1 MHLLRRSGLQVVPDM
16 LLLASL
22 MARRL
27 TISLGWSSSVA
38 FAPGVVLW
46 MPQEL
51 FECLMVCHRT
61 QMAPLQTKV
70 NVCNKMDIAVFTS
83 YLLAQTTW
91 VSADTLKFCP
101 LALPKG
107 LQTLQQRHDLYLLK
121 D

>member
-1 MHLLRRSGLQVVPDM
+1 MHLLSRSGLQVVPDM
-16 LLLASL
+16 LLMASL

-27 TISLGWSSSVA
+27 TKWLGWRSSVA

-83 YLLAQTTW
+83 YPLAQTTW
-91 VSADTLKFCP
+91 VSADTLKLCP

-107 LQTLQQRHDLYLLK
+107 LQTLQQRHELYLLI